1 MNQVSAG
8 GFTRVTKKK
17 ARSLFSE
24 GKDVYMLPCKL
35 NPANIWMAPA
45 LMVRPDVSSGD
56 NVPNNANLFDRI
68 ENEYSYYN
76 CGSYEMGY
84 YTSFYIKDED
94 AA

>member
-24 GKDVYMLPCKL
+24 GKDVYMLPCKIH
-35 NPANIWMAPA
+35 PANIWMKPA
-45 LMVRPDVSSGD
+45 LMVRPEQPEDE
-56 NVPNNANLFDRI
+56 VPNNANLFDRI

-84 YTSFYIKDED
+84 YVSFYVKDED